1 VYFRPTL
8 FQTRG
13 SELQKMSVSIICM
26 SGVYC
31 WSDFDEI
38 YFSKGAKKENK
49 HFLNGKGCQNSDI
62 LLIWKI
68 YIINLFFL

>member
-1 VYFRPTL
+1 MYFRPTL

-13 SELQKMSVSIICM
+13 SKLQKISVSIISI

-49 HFLNGKGCQNSDI
+49 HFFK
-62 LLIWKI
+62 
-68 YIINLFFL
+68 